1 MKTIAI
7 MQPTYIPW
15 LGYFAL
21 MDQVDIFVFLD
32 SVQFDKRSW
41 QQRNRIK
48 TPNGIQL
55 LTIPVIS
62 KGLMEQAIEKVQID
76 QTSNFATKHTRS
88 ISMSYSKTPYF
99 KEYKDKFFS
108 ILQNND
114 KYLSDLTINLILF
127 IKELIGIECQVK
139 KSSSMDIKGTKASLL
154 ANICKYLSADTYISP
169 LGSKCYLDKST
180 AFSEKNIKIK
190 YNNYTHPVY
199 NQLYGDFI
207 SHLSIIDLLFNEGHN
222 SLSIIQKGLL

>member
-1 MKTIAI
+1 MTTIAI

-21 MDQVDIFVFLD
+21 MDQVDTFVYLD

-48 TPNGIQL
+48 NQNGVQL

-62 KGLMEQAIEKVQID
+62 KGLRAQTIKEVQID
-76 QTSNFATKHTRS
+76 KTSNFAAKHIRS

-99 KEYKDKFFS
+99 NEYKDDFFS
-108 ILQNND
+108 ILKND
-114 KYLSDLTINLILF
+114 YKYLSDLTINIILF
-127 IKELIGIECQVK
+127 IKDLLGIKCKFE
-139 KSSSMDIKGTKASLL
+139 KSSLMNIEGKKAGLL

-169 LGSKCYLDKST
+169 VGSETYLEKST
-180 AFSEKNIKIK
+180 EFLEKDIKIK
-190 YNNYTHPVY
+190 YNDYIHPMY
-199 NQLYGDFI
+199 NQPYGNFI

-222 SLSIIQKGLL
+222 SLNIIQKGYK